1 MTDPEQSAADDRITF
16 DAVESALADD
26 VVVRQ
31 FAGVTLA
38 LVTAGIAF
46 GLVPVLYGGFSDP
59 NVLDSPSRF
68 AETTQQHQNGVSRS
82 IYGIGPYLAPL
93 VAAAV
98 AFISG
103 SRREGPW
110 RTVLPAAVTGAF
122 VGCLLFVLVSTG
134 ISHTQLAV
142 AEGSWGFEES
152 VPPFDTAG
160 VLLNGALVGITGAVG
175 ALGGGLAG
183 SFLD

>member
-1 MTDPEQSAADDRITF
+1 MTNPEQSSPDDRITL
-16 DAVESALADD
+16 DAIESALTDE

-59 NVLDSPSRF
+59 NILNQPSRF
-68 AETTQQHQNGVSRS
+68 AATTQQHQNGVSRN
-82 IYGIGPYLAPL
+82 IYDFGPYLAPL
-93 VAAAV
+93 LAAAV
-98 AFISG
+98 AFIAG

-110 RTVLPAAVTGAF
+110 RKVLPFAAAGAF

-134 ISHTQLAV
+134 IGHTQLAV
-142 AEGSWGFEES
+142 TEGSWGFEEAI
-152 VPPFDTAG
+152 PPYDMVG

-175 ALGGGLAG
+175 ALGGALVGG
-183 SFLD
+183 IME